1 MSENKK
7 KKENK
12 NFISENCVFLQR
24 KRDQRVPFSLHFA
37 FNGVSQFGNGFRQ
50 FVELFFHADD
60 EVAGDDDGEAGVG
73 DEGQDFVQVHGD
85 TLFGKKLS
93 GRDGNQIG
101 FFCCNEFAFGAK
113 DAGVDDGLGG
123 GFYRPAFQILLRVVD
138 ADEAGFTRLV
148 SEGDGYIG
156 SFHILPPYF
165 KR

>member
-1 MSENKK
+1 M
-7 KKENK
+7 
-12 NFISENCVFLQR
+12 
-24 KRDQRVPFSLHFA
+24 HFA
-37 FNGVSQFGNGFRQ
+37 FNGVSQFGNGFRY

-85 TLFGKKLS
+85 TLFGEKLS

-101 FFCCNEFAFGAK
+101 FFCCHEFAFGAK

-123 GFYRPAFQILLRVVD
+123 GFHRPAFQILLRVVD
-138 ADEAGFTRLV
+138 ADEAGLTGLV
-148 SEGDGYIG
+148 LEGDGYIG
-156 SFHILPPYF
+156 SFHNLPPYF

>member
-1 MSENKK
+1 M
-7 KKENK
+7 
-12 NFISENCVFLQR
+12 
-24 KRDQRVPFSLHFA
+24 HFA

-50 FVELFFHADD
+50 FVELFFHAND
-60 EVAGDDDGEAGVG
+60 EVAGDDDGEAGIG

-85 TLFGKKLS
+85 TLFGEKLS

-101 FFCCNEFAFGAK
+101 FYCCNEFAFGAK

-148 SEGDGYIG
+148 PEGDGYIG
-156 SFHILPPYF
+156 SFHNLPPYF